1 MKCVMICPKC
11 NEKVA
16 SDAKI
21 CPKCGAEID
30 KLLNKEMINSGIG
43 CLLVLFICI
52 VFCFCS
58 NGYGVNCFCFTIL
71 FLFIILAVL
80 LSRKIKNLVLKVA
93 RWLLDFAT
101 TLDVL
106 SGILILLA
114 GIPISM
120 NSYGHVPYWW
130 FIVGAFVYSLIML
143 VKDYVLYLL
152 VDIRDSL
159 KILSDKAKQD
169 ITEKQENNE

>member
-1 MKCVMICPKC
+1 MICPKC

-16 SDAKI
+16 LDEKI
-21 CPKCGAEID
+21 CPKCGADINE
-30 KLLNKEMINSGIG
+30 LLDVDVNICLICCIIFMFISVGIIV
-43 CLLVLFICI
+43 CLNEDVIISFICI
-52 VFCFCS
+52 
-58 NGYGVNCFCFTIL
+58 IP

-93 RWLLDFAT
+93 RWLLDFTT

-120 NSYGHVPYWW
+120 NSYGNVPYWW

>member
-1 MKCVMICPKC
+1 MLEV
-11 NEKVA
+11 
-16 SDAKI
+16 
-21 CPKCGAEID
+21 G
-30 KLLNKEMINSGIG
+30 
-43 CLLVLFICI
+43 
-52 VFCFCS
+52 
-58 NGYGVNCFCFTIL
+58 
-71 FLFIILAVL
+71 
-80 LSRKIKNLVLKVA
+80 

-106 SGILILLA
+106 SGVLILLA

-120 NSYGHVPYWW
+120 NSYGNVQYWW

>member
-1 MKCVMICPKC
+1 MICPKC

-16 SDAKI
+16 LDEKI
-21 CPKCGAEID
+21 CPKYGAEID
-30 KLLNKEMINSGIG
+30 KLLKKEMFWFVFV
-43 CLLVLFICI
+43 CLLWMGGFVFLLNDVDVDGTNLFCCITLVIFAIIIMVL
-52 VFCFCS
+52 S
-58 NGYGVNCFCFTIL
+58 Q
-71 FLFIILAVL
+71 
-80 LSRKIKNLVLKVA
+80 KIKNLVLKVA

>member
-1 MKCVMICPKC
+1 MFWFV
-11 NEKVA
+11 V
-16 SDAKI
+16 
-21 CPKCGAEID
+21 
-30 KLLNKEMINSGIG
+30 G
-43 CLLVLFICI
+43 CWLVFVLANYLSENDGTFLYFVVSI
-52 VFCFCS
+52 VLIVIAVIFCR
-58 NGYGVNCFCFTIL
+58 G
-71 FLFIILAVL
+71 
-80 LSRKIKNLVLKVA
+80 IKNPVLEVA

-106 SGILILLA
+106 SGVLILLA

-120 NSYGHVPYWW
+120 NSYGNVPYWW

>member
-1 MKCVMICPKC
+1 MLCPKC
-11 NEKVA
+11 NEEVSS
-16 SDAKI
+16 SDKI
-21 CPKCGAEID
+21 CPKCGADID
-30 KLLNKEMINSGIG
+30 KLLKKEMFWFVFV
-43 CLLVLFICI
+43 CLLWMGGFVFLLNDVDVDGTNLFCCITLVIFAIIIMVL
-52 VFCFCS
+52 S
-58 NGYGVNCFCFTIL
+58 Q
-71 FLFIILAVL
+71 
-80 LSRKIKNLVLKVA
+80 KIKNLVLKVA

-120 NSYGHVPYWW
+120 NSYGNVPYWW

-143 VKDYVLYLL
+143 VKDYILYLL

-169 ITEKQENNE
+169 ISEKQENNE